1 MNHIEFSRNLIKG
14 RIAEVIFEEMFR
26 ESGQYTILRFG
37 YEYLTPEL
45 AQYQHLLKEK
55 GILDS
60 IRHSPDFI
68 LISNDKTKVYMVEVK
83 YRTSL
88 DLQELELISQ
98 QTLDRWP
105 PSPWLFI
112 ASPQGFYFSPCSSV
126 ANRKE
131 IGLLSNNWVAK
142 EIQEKYLGLFNEFA
156 E

>member
-1 MNHIEFSRNLIKG
+1 MNHIDFSRDLIKG
-14 RIAEVIFEEMFR
+14 RIAEIIFEEMFR

-68 LISNDKTKVYMVEVK
+68 LISNDKTEVYMVEVK
-83 YRTSL
+83 YRTHL
-88 DLQELELISQ
+88 DISEIKHTAQ

-112 ASPQGFYFSPCSSV
+112 ASPHGFYFSPCNSIIS
-126 ANRKE
+126 NGG
-131 IGLLSNNWVAK
+131 IGELYTKWVT
-142 EIQEKYLGLFNEFA
+142 QEVQQKYLRLFNEFA
-156 E
+156 H